1 MYRSSTWWRAA
12 LVAGLAIVAF
22 DAVASIISRASGAP
36 YTGFAYG
43 SYLIQTAAR
52 FFGRR
57 VGLTFWRATLLGTWV
72 GFIEATIGWAVSWWI
87 GPGRVE
93 GGLATEMLIGI
104 VLYVAIVATVL
115 GAVGALA
122 GGIGQSSERRGGASD

>member
-22 DAVASIISRASGAP
+22 DAVASIISRTSGIE
-36 YTGFAYG
+36 YTRFAYG
-43 SYLIQTAAR
+43 SYLIQAAAG

-57 VGLTFWRATLLGTWV
+57 SGLSFWGATLLGTWV
-72 GFIEATIGWAVSWWI
+72 GFVEATIGWAVSWWI

-93 GGLATEMLIGI
+93 GPLAVEMLIGI
-104 VLYVAIVATVL
+104 VLYVAIGATVL
-115 GAVGALA
+115 GAVGAFLGA
-122 GGIGQSSERRGGASD
+122 FKRSSEHRET